1 MLISLTSS
9 SGSPGV
15 STTALGLALAWPR
28 DVILLEADTLGVS
41 STLAGFFAGSIS
53 PKSTIIDLTPG
64 QDFEEKL
71 LEQSIT
77 LTDDT
82 EPLRRLVPGISNP
95 LQGRALSARWDA
107 LAMALYDLERAG
119 IDVLVDIGRFHA
131 PFMAAPILKISDVT
145 ALVLQPTVTATVAA
159 KSTITHRRLAE
170 SGDIE
175 APALHLIT
183 IDAPDSYSES
193 EASHALGQPSLGSL
207 PWAPK
212 HAAAFAHGRPRPRGF
227 DSSSYIRSLRSLADS
242 IGSAAR
248 KRRTSIQTLRGD
260 A

>member
-1 MLISLTSS
+1 MLISLTSA

-28 DVILLEADTLGVS
+28 DVLLLEADTVGVS

-53 PKSTIIDLTPG
+53 PPSTILDLNPG
-64 QDFEEKL
+64 LDFEESL
-71 LEQSIT
+71 LKQSIP
-77 LTDDT
+77 LTDNT

-107 LAMALYDLERAG
+107 LAMALYDLERVG
-119 IDVLVDIGRFHA
+119 IDVLVDVGRFHA

-145 ALVLQPTVTATVAA
+145 GLVLRPTVAATVAA
-159 KSTITHRRLAE
+159 KSTITHRQIAE
-170 SGDIE
+170 TGDIE
-175 APALHLIT
+175 APALHLIP
-183 IDAPDSYSES
+183 IAAPDAYSES
-193 EASHALGQPSLGSL
+193 EASRALSQPSLGSL

-227 DSSSYIRSLRSLADS
+227 NSSSYIRSLRSLADS
-242 IGSAAR
+242 ISSAGR
-248 KRRTSIQTLRGD
+248 KRRAAIQTLRGD
-260 A
+260 T